1 MIEKTITTIDFERV
15 CEIKNGNN
23 PRYTVVQ
30 QDVFVCMDEGVA
42 EMVMFV
48 RDNETNEYFSIG
60 YAYYESSD
68 ELADIYA
75 AYALRPV
82 NAVEK
87 TVLVFE
93 EEE

>member
-1 MIEKTITTIDFERV
+1 MTEKTITTIDFEQV
-15 CEIKNGNN
+15 CEIKNCNN

-42 EMVMFV
+42 EMEMFV
-48 RDNETNEYFSIG
+48 RDNETNEYFSIS

-68 ELADIYA
+68 EPADIYA

-82 NAVEK
+82 KIVEK
-87 TVLVFE
+87 KMMTFVE
-93 EEE
+93 Q

>member
-1 MIEKTITTIDFERV
+1 MTEKTITTIDFEHV
-15 CEIKNGNN
+15 CKIKDHKDS
-23 PRYTVVQ
+23 RYTVVQ
-30 QDVFVCMDEGVA
+30 EDVFICMNESVA
-42 EMVMFV
+42 EMEMYI

-82 NAVEK
+82 KMVEK
-87 TVLVFE
+87 KIMTFVE
-93 EEE
+93 HE